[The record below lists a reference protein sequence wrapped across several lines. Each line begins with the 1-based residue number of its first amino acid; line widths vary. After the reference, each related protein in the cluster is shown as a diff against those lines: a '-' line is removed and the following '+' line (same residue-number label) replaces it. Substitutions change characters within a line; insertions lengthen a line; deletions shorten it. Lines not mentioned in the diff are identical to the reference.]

1 MSIPTPSL
9 QEFIELVPICPQTA
23 KLAMV
28 LDIFSQRQCDRLAVV
43 SAQQYPLGL
52 LYLHS
57 LMPHLWEAQG
67 SRDEELPVVA
77 ARKPIFQQPLS
88 QLAGS
93 LIRPLQALSAQL
105 TLNQLKP
112 QLLSEGNQPWAL
124 VDPAG
129 KFLGLLDTGRL
140 LKFLVVQPKVL
151 WTKTDE
157 PESLQVDR
165 VRGKERP
172 LHPIASLIQLLE
184 KLPLPLRLQT
194 SAGEALGQNLTWRQQ
209 IGDWREQNP
218 QWQEDDSLK
227 QTVAQLSSILNSERT
242 GANIE
247 YYRQTERS
255 PHATPSTVDQA
266 QPLVSRVN
274 STQWC
279 EPIKQGTEKLWQF
292 IKLPLS
298 GDNWGLDAD
307 GTGDNQLENRNT
319 IWLVLAQDITEQQ
332 QVSKELA
339 AKNADLIQLNRFK
352 DEFLACISHEL
363 KTPLT
368 AILGLSSLL
377 KDQVVGAL
385 NERQGRYAHL
395 IYQGGRQ
402 LMTLVNDI
410 LDLTRIETRQLELTL
425 EPLNIQTVCDRAY
438 LQAQQLHLLKTKQF
452 GEATIETHYT
462 IYIEPGLETLIAD
475 ELRLRQMLI
484 HLLSNALKFT
494 EAQGEIGLTVSNWDG
509 WIAFTVWD
517 TGIGIPDQKQHL
529 IFQKFQQL
537 ENPLTRRFEGAGLGL
552 VLTQRLAHLHGG
564 DISFI
569 SKAGQG
575 SQFTL
580 LLPPCPPN
588 LAGQG
593 ISEDDGKFP
602 IPANVQLMAQP
613 TKNRLV
619 LIVETAPQYLEDLS
633 RQLMGLGY
641 RAAIARSGTEAIEK
655 ARRLQPSVVLLNPF
669 LPMLSGW
676 DVLTLIKSDAQT
688 GHIPVVV
695 TATRGE
701 KDLAYQ
707 NRADGFLSL
716 PVQEPELKQ
725 YLERLQKQQPSLSHS
740 VTVLYI
746 TSGLVGA
753 AASIANPEIFPTYY
767 RVLEAEELEQAE
779 LLARVWHPNVILL
792 DGAGLLDADEY
803 LRQLSQRQVLASLPI
818 ITLDLH
824 TTQAANQ
831 IPGLSV
837 FPCLASGEPDNTN
850 MALLQ
855 VIQVAAGIA
864 CKPRILVVDL
874 GAAISDFLGDSE
886 GLFPNFENDYN
897 QICSQEMAFS
907 VAEQEAESSP
917 YAFCCLLPEASI
929 NSTSGQ
935 TEFNHIEESLSCDL
949 YSFQEWL
956 QALIQ
961 YLQIAGFRSF
971 LSHSW
976 TGTIKQ
982 IEGQDV
988 DLLLIH
994 IGDIKPNL
1002 AIISALKSL
1011 LQMPFKPPI
1020 LILDRRTR
1028 PMLAEAA
1035 TPEYADCERELELII
1050 AAIANQVIRRP
1061 TQSMTELLGQIHQ
1074 ILT

>member
-23 KLAMV
+23 KLTTV
-28 LDIFSQRQCDRLAVV
+28 LDIFSQGQCDRLAVV
-43 SAQQYPLGL
+43 SEQQYPLGL
-52 LYLHS
+52 LYLRS
-57 LMPHLWEAQG
+57 LMPHLWEEQG
-67 SRDEELPVVA
+67 SKNQKLPVVA
-77 ARKPIFQQPLS
+77 ARKPIFQQLLS

-93 LIRPLQALSAQL
+93 LIQPLQVLSAQL

-129 KFLGLLDTGRL
+129 RFLGLLDTGRL

-151 WTKTDE
+151 WTKTNQ
-157 PESLQVDR
+157 PESLLVDQL
-165 VRGKERP
+165 RGKERP

-194 SAGEALGQNLTWRQQ
+194 STGEALGQNLTWRQQ
-209 IGDWREQNP
+209 IGDWREQNSH
-218 QWQEDDSLK
+218 WQEDGNLK
-227 QTVAQLSSILNSERT
+227 QTVGQLSSILNAERT

-247 YYRQTERS
+247 YYQQMERS
-255 PHATPSTVDQA
+255 PHAAPIDQA
-266 QPLVSRVN
+266 LPLLSMAN

-279 EPIKQGTEKLWQF
+279 EPKKGTEKLWQF

-307 GTGDNQLENRNT
+307 GLGDNQLLNPNT
-319 IWLVLAQDITEQQ
+319 VWLVLAQDITEQQ

-517 TGIGIPDQKQHL
+517 TGIGIPEQKQHL

-569 SKAGQG
+569 SKVGQG

-588 LAGQG
+588 LAAQG
-593 ISEDDGKFP
+593 ISEDDVECRMP
-602 IPANVQLMAQP
+602 PNIQLLARP

-619 LIVETAPQYLEDLS
+619 LIVEAAPQYIEDLS

-753 AASIANPEIFPTYY
+753 AASITNPEIFPTYY

-779 LLARVWHPNVILL
+779 LLARVWHPNAILL

-803 LRQLSQRQVLASLPI
+803 LRQLSQRPALASLPI

-831 IPGLSV
+831 ISGLSV
-837 FPCLASGEPDNTN
+837 FPCLASGEPGNTN

-864 CKPRILVVDL
+864 CKPRILVVDVGTKIL
-874 GAAISDFLGDSE
+874 DFSTSSGQ
-886 GLFPNFENDYN
+886 LFPNLENN
-897 QICSQEMAFS
+897 CSQVRSQDMAFS
-907 VAEQEAESSP
+907 LAEQEAESSP
-917 YAFCCLLPEASI
+917 YAFCCLLPEAGSDRH
-929 NSTSGQ
+929 T
-935 TEFNHIEESLSCDL
+935 EESLSCNL

-976 TGTIKQ
+976 ADAIKQ
-982 IEGQDV
+982 LQGQDV
-988 DLLLIH
+988 DLLLIN
-994 IGDIKPNL
+994 IGDIKPDT
-1002 AIISALKSL
+1002 AIIAALKSL
-1011 LQMPFKPPI
+1011 EKMPFKPPI
-1020 LILDRRTR
+1020 LILDRRTGA
-1028 PMLAEAA
+1028 MLAEAT
-1035 TPEYADCERELELII
+1035 TPEYADNERELELTM
-1050 AAIANQVIRRP
+1050 AAIATQIIQGP